1 MTTESR
7 KIVEKTGMCWK
18 TASKYLHIL
27 HEKGKVT
34 KIDKKNNILWILK
47 EVKLS
52 NQ

>member
-34 KIDKKNNILWILK
+34 KIDKKIIFYGF
-47 EVKLS
+47 
-52 NQ
+52 